1 MSRIVRK
8 LGQALNENRPHLVGS
23 GFLTPLITAKEYA
36 ARRQGVFDQMA
47 PNSLAIYGGN
57 RIQFATPSVFHPFR
71 QDPNFQYLTGF
82 LEPEACLLLHK
93 RGSEEEALLLV
104 PEKDE
109 FSEKWEGER
118 TGSKHAAGIFGVSSV
133 LDNKHLRE
141 TVKTLVGAASTV
153 YCDTDPKTTIRQGP
167 FFNHELPALVSAKKN
182 TTSAS
187 SLAQTLREIKSE
199 AEIDC
204 LRTAG
209 EISAAAYNNA
219 YKQQFFSENQL
230 HAYLDFMFKQGGC
243 ESDAYLA
250 VVAGGDHALTIH
262 YVRNDDLLRD
272 KELVLVDAGGRYG
285 GYCADIS
292 RTWPVNGRFTE
303 PQRDLYSAVLA
314 TEEECIAKCRVDSK
328 FSLFDLH
335 RYSEKSLRAN
345 LKNIGLDLSPT
356 QVNVVYPHM
365 IGHQLGLDVHDISLP
380 GSSSKPLRSNQV
392 VTVEP
397 GVYVPYDDQF
407 PKHFQGIGIRIEDN
421 VVVGPSNPEVL
432 TTDCL
437 KEIDDLER

>member
-1 MSRIVRK
+1 MSRIARK
-8 LGQALNENRPHLVGS
+8 LGQALHENRPHLVGS
-23 GFLTPLITAKEYA
+23 GFLTPLVTAKEYA
-36 ARRQGVFDQMA
+36 VRRKGIFDQMA
-47 PNSLAIYGGN
+47 LNSLAIYGGN
-57 RIQFATPSVFHPFR
+57 RIQFATPSVFYPFR

-82 LEPEACLLLHK
+82 LEPDSCLLLHK
-93 RGSEEEALLLV
+93 RGREEEAILLV

-118 TGSKHAAGIFGVSSV
+118 TGSKRAAGIFEISSV
-133 LDNKHLRE
+133 LSNKQLYE
-141 TVKTLVGAASTV
+141 TVKALIGAASTV
-153 YCDTDPKTTIRQGP
+153 YCDTDPKITVRQGP
-167 FFNHELPALVSAKKN
+167 FFNHELPALVSAKLN
-182 TTSAS
+182 SVPAS
-187 SLAQTLREIKSE
+187 HLAQKLREIKSE

-219 YKQQFFSENQL
+219 YKQQFISESQL
-230 HAYLDFMFKQGGC
+230 HTYLDFMFKQGGC

-262 YVRNDDLLRD
+262 YVRNDDLLKD
-272 KELVLVDAGGRYG
+272 NDLVLVDAGGRFG

-303 PQRDLYSAVLA
+303 PQRDLYSAVLS
-314 TEEECIAKCRVDSK
+314 TEEECIAKCTVDSQ

-335 RYSEKSLRAN
+335 RFSEKSLQVN
-345 LKNIGLDLSPT
+345 LKNVGFDLSLT
-356 QVNVVYPHM
+356 QINAVYPHM

-380 GSSSKPLRSNQV
+380 GSSSQPLRANQV

-397 GVYVPYDDQF
+397 GIYVPHDDQF

-421 VVVGPSNPEVL
+421 VAVGPSNPEVL
-432 TTDCL
+432 TAECL
-437 KEIDDLER
+437 KEIDELER